1 MGHKR
6 FLAFYMACGVLAGL
20 AHVVSDPHS
29 VVPCVGASGAIA
41 GVMGAYVSIY
51 PLNRIKV
58 WIVVPFDAPALVVI
72 GVWIIVQFVSAVNTN
87 GSQMAGVAHWA
98 HVGGFFAGFII
109 LRVIVYNLRR
119 QVATSA
125 ATRQESDAPVEQ
137 FTAAHDP
144 YAGFITMQT
153 IRRMQEKKT
162 RQDPADLRQ

>member
-1 MGHKR
+1 
-6 FLAFYMACGVLAGL
+6 
-20 AHVVSDPHS
+20 
-29 VVPCVGASGAIA
+29 
-41 GVMGAYVSIY
+41 
-51 PLNRIKV
+51 
-58 WIVVPFDAPALVVI
+58 
-72 GVWIIVQFVSAVNTN
+72 VWIIVQFVSAVNTN

-137 FTAAHDP
+137 FTAANPVKSTDGKAKAHDP